1 MYSAYLKDEKNNILC
16 SFWLIATNQSL
27 SIWSSLPYSL
37 FNKKKN
43 DLLQETFNWNQVE
56 KALNS
61 LYSIIDWVDE
71 NNFHNRFAYH
81 RSITVEQRESFTF
94 SLDYRAIHLHPNII
108 FCCPEIN
115 DYHFHRY
122 QQELDASIV
131 SKPHRFMA
139 KKKSTTR
146 KQFENLLE
154 NGDEDAKQW
163 YVEHYNEI
171 NSFDMTKDEYLTIV
185 FAFDGRGELVALVF
199 NKGSWMV

>member
-1 MYSAYLKDEKNNILC
+1 MPEP
-16 SFWLIATNQSL
+16 
-27 SIWSSLPYSL
+27 LP
-37 FNKKKN
+37 
-43 DLLQETFNWNQVE
+43 WNEVE
-56 KALNS
+56 KALNIM
-61 LYSIIDWVDE
+61 YEIIDWIEE
-71 NNFHNRFAYH
+71 NNYHLRFAYH
-81 RSITVEQRESFTF
+81 HSLTAKQRESFTF

>member
-1 MYSAYLKDEKNNILC
+1 VYSAYLKDEKNNILC

>member
-1 MYSAYLKDEKNNILC
+1 MPEP
-16 SFWLIATNQSL
+16 
-27 SIWSSLPYSL
+27 LP
-37 FNKKKN
+37 
-43 DLLQETFNWNQVE
+43 WNEVE
-56 KALNS
+56 KALNN
-61 LYSIIDWVDE
+61 LYSIIDWVEE
-71 NNFHNRFAYH
+71 NGFHNRFAYH
-81 RSITVEQRESFTF
+81 RSITVEQRKSFIF
-94 SLDYRAIHLHPNII
+94 SLDYRAVHLHPNII

-115 DYHFHRY
+115 DYQFHRY

-146 KQFENLLE
+146 KQFEVLLE

-199 NKGSWMV
+199 NKGIWMI